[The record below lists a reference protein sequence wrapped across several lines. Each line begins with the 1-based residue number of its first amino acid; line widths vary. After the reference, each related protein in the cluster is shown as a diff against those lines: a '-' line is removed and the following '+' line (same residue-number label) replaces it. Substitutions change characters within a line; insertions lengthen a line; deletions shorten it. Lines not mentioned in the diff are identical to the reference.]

1 MSVFKA
7 YDIRGLYGS
16 QIDAELA
23 RKIGRSFA
31 AEVQPKTVVIGHDM
45 RPCAPE
51 IAGALIDGLTASGVD
66 VTKVGLVST
75 PMLTFA
81 LGHGG
86 FDGGIMVTAS
96 HNPAEYIGMKM
107 ARAAAVPVSGNDGIA
122 EMEQRI
128 LNDALPPEVD
138 TPGSVS
144 EADFSDAYVEMV
156 LKHAH
161 FARRLKVV
169 VDAGNGMGGHE
180 FPLVAKHLDLDVIP
194 MYFELDGTFPNHEA
208 NPLNHGTLEAVRK
221 RVVEEGADLG
231 IAFDGDADRAGFI
244 DETGEVVTNDLATA
258 IMAVDVLS
266 REKGPVCY
274 DLRSS
279 RALPEEIEAHGGRP
293 VRGRVGHSFMKQAM
307 REEGC
312 VFGGEYSGH
321 YYFRENFN
329 AESASLAV
337 VSICNILSSGS
348 GTLSQRLKPLR
359 RYLQTGEVNF
369 RVEDKQAR
377 MELVAK
383 TLHDAETDWLDG
395 VTCQYPE
402 WWCNVRPSNTE
413 PFLRLNLEANDAETF
428 EAAKARVFPLLGDP
442 I

>member
-16 QIDAELA
+16 QIDAALA

-31 AEVQPKTVVIGHDM
+31 AQIEPKTVVVGHDM

-51 IAGALIDGLTASGVD
+51 IAGALIEGLTAAGVN
-66 VTKVGLVST
+66 VTIVGLVST
-75 PMLTFA
+75 PMLTFS

-107 ARAAAVPVSGNDGIA
+107 ARAEAVPLSGEDGIA
-122 EMEQRI
+122 EMERRI
-128 LNDALPPEVD
+128 LDDALPAD
-138 TPGSVS
+138 AATPGTVS
-144 EADFSDAYVEMV
+144 EADFTEDYVQMV
-156 LKHAH
+156 LKNAR
-161 FARRLKVV
+161 FGRRLKVV

-180 FPLVAKHLDLDVIP
+180 FPLVAKHLDLDVVP
-194 MYFELDGTFPNHEA
+194 LYFELDGTFPNHEA
-208 NPLNHGTLEAVRK
+208 NPLNHDTLEVVRK
-221 RVVEEGADLG
+221 RVLEEGADLG

-244 DETGEVVTNDLATA
+244 DETGHVVTNDLATA

-307 REEGC
+307 REDGC

-321 YYFRENFN
+321 YYFRENYN

-337 VSICNILSSGS
+337 VSICNILSSG
-348 GTLSQRLKPLR
+348 GETLSQRLKPLR

-369 RVEDKQAR
+369 RVEEKQER
-377 MELVAK
+377 MELVAQ
-383 TLHDAETDWLDG
+383 TFSDAEIDWLDG

-413 PFLRLNLEANDAETF
+413 PFLRLNLEANDAATF
-428 EAAKARVFPLLGDP
+428 EAAKKRVFPLLGDP
-442 I
+442 V